1 MSKISV
7 VIITFNEENNIFRCI
22 RSVIG
27 LADEIVVVDSY
38 SEDSTVEICK
48 NLGAKVYLH
57 RFEGYREQKNYAAS
71 LASFDYVLSLDG
83 DEALSLELYKK
94 LLAIKDNLIYDGYFF
109 NRRNNYCGQWIKHSN
124 WYPDRKL
131 RLFNRK
137 KGQWGGV
144 NPHDVYT
151 MIPGSSTT
159 TIKAD
164 ILHWVLYSYEEH
176 LEKVNKFSTIA
187 AQEYFKMGKRTSI
200 FSMMNRGL
208 WRFMKAYFFRLG
220 FLDGFNGFV
229 ISSLSAYTSFLK
241 YMKLRQLNLQKLKSP
256 SKYNDLPGISIPF
269 TRKGDARFI
278 KENEGLKDLG

>member
-22 RSVIG
+22 RSVVG
-27 LADEIVVVDSY
+27 LADEIVIVDSY

-48 NLGAKVYLH
+48 SLGAKVYLH
-57 RFEGYREQKNYAAS
+57 HFEGYREQKNYAMS

-83 DEALSLELYKK
+83 DEALSRELFEK
-94 LLAIKDNLIYDGYFF
+94 LLAIKDNLIYDGYYF

-137 KGQWGGV
+137 NGQWGGV

-151 MIPGSSTT
+151 LIPGSTTT

-187 AQEYFKMGKRTSI
+187 AQEYFKMGKRVSV
-200 FSMMNRGL
+200 FSMMVRWI
-208 WRFMKAYFFRLG
+208 WRFVKAYFLRLG

-241 YMKLRQLNLQKLKSP
+241 YMKLRQLNLQKNKSP
-256 SKYNDLPGISIPF
+256 AKYNDFARVSTPF
-269 TRKGDARFI
+269 TRKGDTRFT
-278 KENEGLKDLG
+278 KESEMLKDLG

>member
-1 MSKISV
+1 MSRISV

-27 LADEIVVVDSY
+27 LADEIVIVDSY
-38 SEDSTVEICK
+38 SEDNTVEVCK
-48 NLGAKVYLH
+48 SLGAKVFLH
-57 RFEGYREQKNYAAS
+57 HFEGYREQKNYAMS
-71 LASFDYVLSLDG
+71 LAKFDYVLSLDG
-83 DEALSLELYKK
+83 DEALSQELFNK
-94 LLAIKDNLIYDGYFF
+94 LLAIKDNLIYDGYYF

-144 NPHDVYT
+144 NPHDVYN
-151 MIPGSSTT
+151 MIPGSSIT

-208 WRFMKAYFFRLG
+208 WRFIKAYFFRLG

-256 SKYNDLPGISIPF
+256 AKYNDITWISIPF
-269 TRKGDARFI
+269 IRRGDARFI
-278 KENEGLKDLG
+278 KENEMLKDLG